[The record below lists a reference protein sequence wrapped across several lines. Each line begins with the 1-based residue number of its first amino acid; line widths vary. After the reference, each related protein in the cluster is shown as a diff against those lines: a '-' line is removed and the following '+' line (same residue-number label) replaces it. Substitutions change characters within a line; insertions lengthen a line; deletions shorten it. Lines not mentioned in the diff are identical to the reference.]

1 MRLAM
6 RPYFSFLVWLLR
18 RNILSL
24 NLPIL
29 LKETRGNQILKS
41 FDFGR
46 TIFVCKSFLLFI
58 YLYFCCY
65 LFTLKSVE
73 LLLKYST
80 RCLDQLRQM
89 S

>member
-6 RPYFSFLVWLLR
+6 RLYFSFLVWLLR

-29 LKETRGNQILKS
+29 LKETRRNQLLKS
-41 FDFGR
+41 FDFGG

-58 YLYFCCY
+58 YLYFCGY